1 MYNGEMAVTCLS
13 VSLSDNHGISHH
25 DTKIVVQ
32 RLVNLVHSRA
42 KASLAL
48 FEMDSGTLH
57 SVKLGLVTVVLFA
70 SACVVEI
77 KALLALVSAD
87 LF

>member
-1 MYNGEMAVTCLS
+1 MS
-13 VSLSDNHGISHH
+13 
-25 DTKIVVQ
+25 TKIVVQ
-32 RLVNLVHSRA
+32 RLANVVHSRA

-48 FEMDSGTLH
+48 IETDSGTLH
-57 SVKLGLVTVVLFA
+57 SIKLGLVTVVLIA
-70 SACVVEI
+70 SASLFEI